1 MAGSGTGT
9 PISVVSL
16 FVVETGSGLSTANS
30 YLSVADADT
39 YHSNV
44 TRSSDWSAATAA
56 VKQNALIVATQ
67 YLDIH
72 YQGRWRGYRASGTQ
86 ALAWPRASV
95 EDDDGYWLDSA
106 SLPQRLKDACAELAL
121 RVVLGDNLLGTVT
134 EAGEVVS
141 ESVTVGPIS
150 ESKSYAG
157 GKPYGYEYPKL
168 DALVRGLI
176 AAGNTVIRG

>member
-1 MAGSGTGT
+1 MSGSGTGT
-9 PISVVSL
+9 PISVVSS
-16 FVVETGSGLSTANS
+16 FVVEDGTGLSTANS
-30 YLSVADADT
+30 YLSVANADT

-44 TRSSDWSAATAA
+44 TRSDDWSGATVA

-67 YLDIH
+67 YLDIR

-95 EDDDGYWLDSA
+95 EDDDGYVLDSTA
-106 SLPQRLKDACAELAL
+106 LPQKLKDACAELAL
-121 RVVLGDNLLGTVT
+121 RVVLGDDLLGTVT
-134 EAGEVVS
+134 ETGEVVS